1 MTLSPEACCKFLRD
15 EHPELSLAVDLL
27 ESTALYVKC
36 KQVQEGVQKDLNMSG
51 MQACRSIVRG
61 EVDYGKK
68 CWSKV
73 SPLAREFVASLL
85 RKEPAS
91 RPSAAQVQ
99 PHVTLSNKPC
109 MIL

>member
-1 MTLSPEACCKFLRD
+1 
-15 EHPELSLAVDLL
+15 
-27 ESTALYVKC
+27 
-36 KQVQEGVQKDLNMSG
+36 MSG

-68 CWSKV
+68 CWSRV

-99 PHVTLSNKPC
+99 PARYTPAMHDLNRMTRHHPHGIKGEEC
-109 MIL
+109 AWR